1 MTRLIPVADVRRIA
15 CIGTGVIGAGW
26 AAYFLARGFDVI
38 GWDPHPEARERAR
51 HLIDQVWPTMVQLG
65 LAEGASL
72 SRLTLTD
79 TIETATDG
87 AQFIQENAP
96 ERLPLKQE
104 LLAQIDALATPEI
117 AISSSTSGFPVSELQ
132 ARCSHPERVVVG
144 HPFNPPYLMPLVEV
158 LGGGRTAQ
166 VTVDWAASFYNSVGK
181 VAIKLKAEMPGFVAN
196 RLQEAI
202 WREALQL
209 IAGGKATVED
219 INRAM
224 VYGPGLR
231 WAFMGPFLQSQM
243 TGGAGGIEHS
253 LNQFTPEIRAPWCYA
268 PMIEMTPVLRKTLVE
283 GANKAADGRSTEQ
296 LIRERDRLL
305 VALLNAIKAA
315 GPMDR

>member
-1 MTRLIPVADVRRIA
+1 MARLVPIADVRRIA

-26 AAYFLARGFDVI
+26 AAYFLARGFDVV

-51 HLIDQVWPTMVQLG
+51 RLIDQVWPTMAQLG
-65 LAEGASL
+65 LAKGASP

-79 TIETATDG
+79 TIEAAMDD
-87 AQFIQENAP
+87 AQFVQENGP

-104 LLAQIDALATPEI
+104 LLARIDALAPPDI
-117 AISSSTSGFPVSELQ
+117 VISSSTSGFPVSELQ
-132 ARCSHPERVVVG
+132 VRCSHPERVVVG

-158 LGGGRTAQ
+158 LGGDRTAQ
-166 VTVDWAASFYNSVGK
+166 DAVDWTASFYDSVGK

-231 WAFMGPFLQSQM
+231 WAFMGPFLQSQL

-253 LNQFTPEIRAPWCYA
+253 LDQFTPEIRAPWCYA
-268 PMIEMTPVLRKTLVE
+268 PMTEMTQTLRKTLVD
-283 GANKAADGRSTEQ
+283 GALKAADGRSTEQ
-296 LIRERDRLL
+296 LIEERDRLL
-305 VALLNAIKAA
+305 VALLNAIKAS